1 MPKFLALDYG
11 TKRIGIAITDEL
23 AMIASPLETIH
34 PDILTEYLSNKIKN
48 EKVTGIVLGLPKG
61 LKGEDTNS
69 TKQVLDLKK
78 HLERTFPLVTIH
90 LQDERYTSKLASRT
104 MVEGNLPKAKRRDKA
119 MLDKISA
126 AIILQ
131 AFLENRAH

>member
-34 PDILTEYLSNKIKN
+34 PDKLNEYLSSKIKN
-48 EKVTGIVLGLPKG
+48 DKVTGIVLGLPKG

-78 HLERTFPLVTIH
+78 HLERTFPQVSIYLY
-90 LQDERYTSKLASRT
+90 DERFTSKMASRT
-104 MVEGNLPKAKRRDKA
+104 MLEGNLPKAKRRDKA
-119 MLDKISA
+119 MVDKISA

-131 AFLENRAH
+131 SFLESRLY

>member
-34 PDILTEYLSNKIKN
+34 PTDLMEYLSKKIKN
-48 EKVTGIVLGLPKG
+48 DKVTGIVMGLPKG
-61 LKGEDTNS
+61 LKGEDTDS
-69 TKQVLDLKK
+69 TKQVQDLKK
-78 HLERTFPLVTIH
+78 HLERTFPQVTIY
-90 LQDERYTSKLASRT
+90 LQDERYTSKMAMRT
-104 MVEGNLPKAKRRDKA
+104 MVEGNLPKTKRKDKA

-131 AFLENRAH
+131 SFLESRAY